1 MIRRSLFLTIAALL
15 AGVAVAHAASQTT
28 PTTTPTPIVPP
39 GAAAPAPST
48 APRAIVPEA
57 PAPAPTAKPETPP
70 APPQPAPPP
79 AAAPQA
85 AAPAPATPAPAP
97 AAPETPPAANDAAN
111 LTPSGQPQVFYGEEG
126 LPPSVKA
133 LRAKILAAT
142 RTGDLEAL
150 RPILEANGE
159 PPQLSGGDS
168 DDPIATLKLLSGD
181 PKGREILAILEEV
194 LEAGFVHVDVGTP
207 QEMYIWPYFTRYP
220 LDKLSG
226 PQMVELFRL
235 ITAGDFQD
243 MQDKGVYSFY
253 RVGISPDGKWQ
264 FFEDGD

>member
-28 PTTTPTPIVPP
+28 PTPIVPP
-39 GAAAPAPST
+39 GTATPAPAPGQ
-48 APRAIVPEA
+48 RAIVPEA
-57 PAPAPTAKPETPP
+57 PEPATTAKPEMPPAAPQPATPP
-70 APPQPAPPP
+70 AAPPL
-79 AAAPQA
+79 AAAPT
-85 AAPAPATPAPAP
+85 PATPAPAP
-97 AAPETPPAANDAAN
+97 AAPDTPPAANDAAS
-111 LTPSGQPQVFYGEEG
+111 LTPGALPQVSYGDEG

-159 PPQLSGGDS
+159 SPQLSGGDS

-220 LDKLSG
+220 LDKLNG

>member
-1 MIRRSLFLTIAALL
+1 MIRRSLILTIAALL
-15 AGVAVAHAASQTT
+15 AGAVAAHAASQTA
-28 PTTTPTPIVPP
+28 PAASPTPIVPP
-39 GAAAPAPST
+39 GAATPAPAT
-48 APRAIVPEA
+48 GPRAIVPEA
-57 PAPAPTAKPETPP
+57 PAPATSAKPETP
-70 APPQPAPPP
+70 ATPPQPTTPP
-79 AAAPQA
+79 AAAPQVA
-85 AAPAPATPAPAP
+85 AP

-111 LTPSGQPQVFYGEEG
+111 LAPSGGLPQVFYGEEG
-126 LPPSVKA
+126 LPAPVKA

-142 RTGDLEAL
+142 HTGDLESL
-150 RPILEANGE
+150 RPIFEANGE
-159 PPQLSGGDS
+159 SPQLSGGDS

-220 LDKLSG
+220 LDKLNG